1 MKQVTKQ
8 QALER
13 RRLQAGRWLLKG
25 VKQAEVARRLKV
37 RPSAVSA
44 WAKRLRAGGLP
55 ALKSTAALGRPVG
68 LSDVQR
74 AALAAAL
81 KQGALAQGLATELW
95 TLPRV
100 GQLIERRFGRRYC
113 DSQVWRILRAM
124 GFSPQRPG
132 RRALERDGPAIQVWK
147 RQRWPR
153 LKKTPPAKGAPSSS
167 STSPV

>member
-1 MKQVTKQ
+1 MKKVTKQ
-8 QALER
+8 QVLER

-25 VKQAEVARRLKV
+25 VKQAEVARRLEV

-44 WAKRLRAGGLP
+44 WAKRLRGGGLT

-68 LSDVQR
+68 LSDAQR
-74 AALAAAL
+74 AELAAAL
-81 KQGALAQGLATELW
+81 KQGALVQGFATELW

-100 GQLIERRFGRRYC
+100 GQLIERRCGRRYC

-132 RRALERDGPAIQVWK
+132 RRALERDAQAIQAWK
-147 RQRWPR
+147 RKRWPR
-153 LKKTPPAKGAPSSS
+153 LKKTPHAKAAPSSS
-167 STSPV
+167 